1 MIRMKLVLKCIQGC
15 LGIASWEVDEEDST
29 VDLPE
34 YDGSD
39 NQRVELIVT
48 AVLPVD
54 RRREHRKP
62 V

>member
-1 MIRMKLVLKCIQGC
+1 MMKIILKCIQNQYSSA
-15 LGIASWEVDEEDST
+15 ASWEVDEEKST

-48 AVLPVD
+48 EVLPIQGF
-54 RRREHRKP
+54 
-62 V
+62 

>member
-1 MIRMKLVLKCIQGC
+1 MTMKIVLKCIQNQYSSA
-15 LGIASWEVDEEDST
+15 ASWEVDEEKST
-29 VDLPE
+29 VDLPK

-39 NQRVELIVT
+39 NQRVELTVT
-48 AVLPVD
+48 AVLPID